1 MLITLSNGHLSAKT
15 KFALVPVRIHT
26 LTGKDTCFLS
36 RYFVLHRI
44 SKTGVATL
52 IGKFD
57 RDMVEL
63 SIQNE
68 LEASSKESNL
78 RVLK

>member
-1 MLITLSNGHLSAKT
+1 MLITLPNGHLSARL
-15 KFALVPVRIHT
+15 KFAWTPVRIHT
-26 LTGKDTCFLS
+26 LTGKKTCFLS
-36 RYFVLHRI
+36 SYFILHRI

-52 IGKFD
+52 VGQFD

-63 SIQNE
+63 TIQNE